1 MDLLSN
7 RAEGPGTDNR
17 LEGRAVRKHGFRP
30 IRITLLCVLLCICIC
45 AAADVEYDSE
55 GGVWDWDKG
64 VYTAPDGSKYDI
76 TGDGESDT
84 SGGTSSGGTSSGG
97 ATSGGTS
104 SGGAVVTDTSGIGD
118 TLSGIQQN
126 ADGSITIES
135 GQGGVD
141 IEVEPTRAPL
151 TAEEWEDLLKRAE
164 DRNGNY
170 TPTFYRDPATG
181 AVTEVQVVYMGIG
194 RSMITLNGQETL
206 VNTVD
211 LTWAT
216 EAPEDKVL
224 AVIDT
229 PKNGYAWLRM
239 KPNNKITT
247 AKIGQCRLDKVVRV
261 ISTGKNWTF
270 IDYDGMRGY
279 VQTSSLE
286 FFANDHT
293 NFQTGLLSVKGKTSG
308 RETCNIRSR
317 DEKHRVLTDYPQGT
331 PVTVFDVIEEFAQ
344 IDICGWHCT
353 VNTKFLTMEKEIA
366 SAD

>member
-1 MDLLSN
+1 MVGYRKN
-7 RAEGPGTDNR
+7 RYWKVLAW
-17 LEGRAVRKHGFRP
+17 L
-30 IRITLLCVLLCICIC
+30 LLCVLFCMHTF
-45 AAADVEYDSE
+45 ASAEYYTDSDGSE
-55 GGVWDWDKG
+55 
-64 VYTAPDGSKYDI
+64 YTIESDGSKWYKDGRIIWPDGSLGQQEDDGS
-76 TGDGESDT
+76 GDPASST
-84 SGGTSSGGTSSGG
+84 SQNGGKEYG
-97 ATSGGTS
+97 
-104 SGGAVVTDTSGIGD
+104 DTSGIGD